1 MEPENF
7 FRYMREEY
15 ALDHRVT
22 NNVEPADVE
31 QLVPNPEKKE
41 IRKLIKGLKRE
52 LETVKKEYGDK
63 AFQNDETR
71 RPTMRGFNIANP
83 GYKKK
88 ILKLEEKIEQSEIDL
103 KQIPDRIAVKH
114 LLTKH
119 EIVRLETERKM
130 FTDGIKMIC
139 YRAETCL
146 FNLIAPFFAG
156 NNDEGR
162 TFLKSVFQQ
171 PADLIPDKEGRFMN
185 VKFHTMS
192 TPRANRALKQLCDVE
207 NQESSQYPDD
217 VGLHSGISCN

>member
-1 MEPENF
+1 MIKRF
-7 FRYMREEY
+7 KQ
-15 ALDHRVT
+15 
-22 NNVEPADVE
+22 
-31 QLVPNPEKKE
+31 QLEK
-41 IRKLIKGLKRE
+41 L
-52 LETVKKEYGDK
+52 KKEYGDK

-71 RPTMRGFNIANP
+71 RPTMRGFNIANS

-88 ILKLEEKIEQSEIDL
+88 ILKLGKEIGKLKNDL

-114 LLTKH
+114 LLAEY

-146 FNLIAPFFAG
+146 FNLIAPFFAR

-162 TFLKSVFQQ
+162 AFLKSVFQQ
-171 PADLIPDKEGRFMN
+171 PADIIPDKEGRVMN

-192 TPRANRALKQLCDVE
+192 TPRANRALKQLCDVM
-207 NQESSQYPDD
+207 NQERYVYPGTHMTL
-217 VGLHSGISCN
+217 VFTAQ